1 MSEPAHLLVVDDDE
15 RLLELLQRFLTR
27 HGHLVSVAA
36 DAEAAKRKLEGLDF
50 DLLVLDVM
58 LPGQSGVE
66 LTAELRR
73 SRDLPILLLTA
84 KGETRDRIAG
94 LEAGADDYLV
104 KPFEPRELLLRI
116 ATILRRTRAVA
127 AAVSAAAPTRQEVL
141 RFGAFSF
148 DLATL
153 ELTRGD
159 GEVVHLTS
167 GELALLRSLA
177 ERAGAPISRAELG
190 ELSNIKGND
199 RAVDVQILRLRR
211 KLEDDPRQPRHLL
224 TVRGEGYALRT
235 GR

>member
-1 MSEPAHLLVVDDDE
+1 VSEAAHLLVVDDDE
-15 RLLELLQRFLTR
+15 RLLALLQRFLSR
-27 HGHLVSVAA
+27 SGHMVSVAA
-36 DAEAAKRKLEGLDF
+36 DAAAAKEKLRSLDF
-50 DLLVLDVM
+50 DLIVLDVM

-73 SRDLPILLLTA
+73 GSDVPILLLTA
-84 KGETRDRIAG
+84 KGEGSDRIAG

-116 ATILRRTRAVA
+116 ATILRRARAVA
-127 AAVSAAAPTRQEVL
+127 PSPPQAPPEVL

-148 DLATL
+148 DLGTL
-153 ELTRGD
+153 ELTRETGD
-159 GEVVHLTS
+159 VVHLTS
-167 GELALLRSLA
+167 GELALLRTLA
-177 ERAGAPISRAELG
+177 ERAGAPVSRAELG
-190 ELSNIKGND
+190 DLSNIRGND

-224 TVRGEGYALRT
+224 TIRGEGYALRT